1 VTFVR
6 LPDLTF
12 IYILETKFSLAIT
25 FEIIK

>member
-1 VTFVR
+1 